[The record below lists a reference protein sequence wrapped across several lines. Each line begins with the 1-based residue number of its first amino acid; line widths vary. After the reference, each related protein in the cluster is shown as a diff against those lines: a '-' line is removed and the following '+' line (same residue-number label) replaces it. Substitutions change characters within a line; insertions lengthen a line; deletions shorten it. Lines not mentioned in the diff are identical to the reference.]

1 MDTDKILELEERIRV
16 LEEML
21 KKITFSEVGETKEI
35 ILTNCSLGEIIVGNN
50 QGKIMFQQ
58 CDIGACID
66 GDINETESRLDEAE
80 DRLQAINDGIDGVE
94 ERLDELEEPGA

>member
-1 MDTDKILELEERIRV
+1 MDNDKILELEERIRV

-21 KKITFSEVGETKEI
+21 KKITFSEVGEAKEI

-50 QGKIMFQQ
+50 QGKVIFEK

-66 GDINETESRLDEAE
+66 GDIDEIEGRLDEAE
-80 DRLQAINDGIDGVE
+80 DRLQDISAGIDDAE
-94 ERLDELEEPGA
+94 ARLDELEETEK